1 MPGGRRVPEA
11 AFAPAAPAWPVCAML
26 HWRLTVLRPP
36 PHAPRAHPHRAKVP
50 PRQLPVLLLKVM
62 QQQNVVSLEHGRLVQ
77 TAPRTIPSAWVNG
90 VLEMSLAL
98 ARGGVTEPV

>member
-1 MPGGRRVPEA
+1 
-11 AFAPAAPAWPVCAML
+11 
-26 HWRLTVLRPP
+26 
-36 PHAPRAHPHRAKVP
+36 
-50 PRQLPVLLLKVM
+50 M